1 MAGPGPAGFLE
12 GRTVNVLQ
20 AAVAGALGGSLFAV
34 MALGLSLTWGFLKV
48 INLAHFG
55 LILLGA
61 YLTFE
66 LATSTALGPI
76 NAILVTAPVL
86 ALLGAA
92 IHLVYE
98 RFDVSELSSLLVS
111 YGLLIILVQVVHN
124 IWSADFRRM
133 DATVNPYAIRSL
145 AVGELI
151 FPLPTLLAAG
161 FGIVLVAAAAGIIN
175 RSYAGRALRAF
186 GQDREIASAFGIDHR
201 LIGVVLAAATGA
213 SAALAGM
220 LFALRGTLT
229 PDAAFEWVGLVFAIV
244 ILGGIGNV
252 GGTLLAGLLVGAVS
266 GVVALLWTP
275 SHSPLVVFS
284 MVVLALIF
292 RPRGLVP
299 RKVAGH

>member
-1 MAGPGPAGFLE
+1 M
-12 GRTVNVLQ
+12 NVLQ
-20 AAVAGALGGSLFAV
+20 AGLAGALGGSLFAL

-55 LILLGA
+55 LILLGS

-66 LATSTALGPI
+66 LATTTPLGPI
-76 NAILVTAPVL
+76 NTLLVTAPVL
-86 ALLGAA
+86 GVLGAA
-92 IHLVYE
+92 IHLAYE

-124 IWSADFRRM
+124 IWSADFQRM
-133 DATVNPYAIRSL
+133 DATVNPYATRSIRLGDLS
-145 AVGELI
+145 
-151 FPLPTLLAAG
+151 FPLPTLLAAA
-161 FGIVLVAAAAGIIN
+161 FGLGLVVLVSTIVN
-175 RSYAGRALRAF
+175 RTFAGRALRAF

-201 LIGVVLAAATGA
+201 LIGVVLAAVAGA
-213 SAALAGM
+213 SAAIAGM
-220 LFALRGTLT
+220 LFALRGTIT

-252 GGTLLAGLLVGAVS
+252 AGTFYAGLLVGAVS

-284 MVVLALIF
+284 MVVLALVF
-292 RPRGLVP
+292 RPQGLFP
-299 RKVAGH
+299 RRVGRH

>member
-1 MAGPGPAGFLE
+1 MPEAVYVLQDE
-12 GRTVNVLQ
+12 GEVNVLQ
-20 AAVAGALGGSLFAV
+20 AGLAGALGGSLFAL
-34 MALGLSLTWGFLKV
+34 MALGLSLSWGFLKV

-66 LATSTALGPI
+66 LATTTPLGPI
-76 NAILVTAPVL
+76 NSVFVTAPVL
-86 ALLGAA
+86 CVLGAA
-92 IHLVYE
+92 IHLAYE
-98 RFDVSELSSLLVS
+98 RFEVSELSSLLVS

-124 IWSADFRRM
+124 IWSADFQRM
-133 DATVNPYAIRSL
+133 DAAVNPYGTRSVRL
-145 AVGELI
+145 GDLI

-161 FGIVLVAAAAGIIN
+161 FGLVLVVIASVIIN
-175 RSYAGRALRAF
+175 RTYPGRALRAF
-186 GQDREIASAFGIDHR
+186 GQDRDIASAFGIDHR
-201 LIGVVLAAATGA
+201 LIGVVLAGAAGA
-213 SAALAGM
+213 SAAIAGM
-220 LFALRGTLT
+220 LFAVRGTIT

-252 GGTLLAGLLVGAVS
+252 AGTFFAGLLVGAVS

-292 RPRGLVP
+292 RPGGFLP
-299 RKVAGH
+299 RRAGRP

>member
-1 MAGPGPAGFLE
+1 MNLLRAGL
-12 GRTVNVLQ
+12 
-20 AAVAGALGGSLFAV
+20 AGALGGSLFAL

-55 LILLGA
+55 LILLGS

-66 LATSTALGPI
+66 LATTTALGPI
-76 NAILVTAPVL
+76 STVLVTAPVL
-86 ALLGAA
+86 FVLGAA
-92 IHLVYE
+92 IHLAYE
-98 RFDVSELSSLLVS
+98 RFEVSELSSLLVS

-133 DATVNPYAIRSL
+133 DATVNPYATRS
-145 AVGELI
+145 VGLGDLI

-161 FGIVLVAAAAGIIN
+161 FGMVLVILASSIIN
-175 RSYAGRALRAF
+175 RTYAGRALRAF

-201 LIGVVLAAATGA
+201 LIGVVLAGTAGA

-220 LFALRGTLT
+220 LFALRGTIT

-252 GGTLLAGLLVGAVS
+252 AGTLYAGLLVGAVS

-292 RPRGLVP
+292 RPGGLFP
-299 RKVAGH
+299 RQAGRH